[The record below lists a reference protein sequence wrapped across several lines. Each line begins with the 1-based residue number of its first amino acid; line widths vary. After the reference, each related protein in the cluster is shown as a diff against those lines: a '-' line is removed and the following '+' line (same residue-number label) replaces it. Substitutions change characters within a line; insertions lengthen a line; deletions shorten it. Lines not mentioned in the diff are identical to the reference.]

1 MNEPEIKDLD
11 QLVDEAKK
19 AYEKGEYKQAAIIF
33 ERAAESCRAKDD
45 LLLAAEMANNQSV
58 ALLQANDAEAAL
70 EAVHGTEE
78 VFRQAGE
85 SVKQAL
91 AIGNRAAALESLGQL
106 EEAEAAYQR
115 SADLLKENGEMDL
128 YAHVMKTLS
137 AVQVRQ
143 GKQLEALA
151 SMRVGIEG
159 LEKPSLKQRLLKKLL
174 KIPYKFIGQ

>member
-1 MNEPEIKDLD
+1 MSELEIKDLN
-11 QLVDEAKK
+11 QLVVEAKK
-19 AYEKGEYKQAAIIF
+19 AYEKGEYKQAAISF
-33 ERAAESCRAKDD
+33 ERATESYRAKDD

-58 ALLQANDAEAAL
+58 ARLQANEAVAAL
-70 EAVHGTEE
+70 EAVQGTEE
-78 VFRQAGE
+78 VFQLAGE
-85 SVKQAL
+85 GVKQAM
-91 AIGNRAAALESLGQL
+91 AIGNRAAALESLDQL

-115 SADLLKENGEMDL
+115 SADLLKENGETDL

-151 SMRVGIEG
+151 NMRAGIEG
-159 LEKPSLKQRLLKKLL
+159 LEKPSLKQRILKKLL